1 MAHIER
7 ISRSENGYVE
17 SFNGRRCDV
26 LLSGEIFATLR
37 EAQIV
42 IEDGASTAIACG
54 RTHRWATGRQLC
66 ARPAKRRVAAERN
79 MAASPLDV
87 VCSQAPYLAAL
98 VPTKIGAPAADSAV
112 NPPPA

>member
-17 SFNGRRCDV
+17 SFNGRQCDV

-54 RTHRWATGRQLC
+54 ALIAGLQVASCALGQPSGELPPNETWQL
-66 ARPAKRRVAAERN
+66 VHS
-79 MAASPLDV
+79 M
-87 VCSQAPYLAAL
+87 
-98 VPTKIGAPAADSAV
+98 
-112 NPPPA
+112 